1 MIRYLLP
8 LVLVAVPL
16 AAYVVWYR
24 MAREAALR
32 KAEGTLPGWRDAPW
46 TFIVLGTLAALI
58 LVLAVFGLVGP
69 DPGGEYVP
77 ARLEDGV
84 VVPGYVAE

>member
-1 MIRYLLP
+1 MMRYILP
-8 LVLVAVPL
+8 VILVAAPL
-16 AAYVVWYR
+16 ISYIVWYR
-24 MAREAALR
+24 LTRDSARR

-46 TFIVLGTLAALI
+46 GLIVLGTLALLI
-58 LVLAVFGLVGP
+58 GVLVLFGLIGP

-77 ARLEDGV
+77 ARYEDGE